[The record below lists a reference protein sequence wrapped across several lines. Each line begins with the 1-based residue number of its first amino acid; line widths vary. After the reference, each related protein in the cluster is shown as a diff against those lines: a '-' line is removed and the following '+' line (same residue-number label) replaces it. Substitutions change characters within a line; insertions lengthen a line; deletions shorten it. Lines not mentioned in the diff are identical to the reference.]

1 MSNLIIVENLSD
13 NRSSQTEL
21 SSEQTFTA
29 QVDAVYTVI
38 NKETGKSPANAIN
51 KRNGDDLEILVDD
64 EIVATIEGFYSI
76 GMTASYDVDG
86 SPLAAA
92 NVADNESI
100 ENTEPAVWQA
110 EETTAATESS
120 DDSGGVPWWGYAL
133 GGVGLAAAGGG
144 GGSSAS
150 PGF

>member
-21 SSEQTFTA
+21 SIEQTITA
-29 QVDAVYTVI
+29 QMNAVYTVI

-51 KRNGDDLEILVDD
+51 KRNGDDLEILIDD

-92 NVADNESI
+92 DIADNESI
-100 ENTEPAVWQA
+100 ETAEPAVWQA
-110 EETTAATESS
+110 EETTTTAGESAGEAAA
-120 DDSGGVPWWGYAL
+120 GIPWWGYAL
-133 GGVGLAAAGGG
+133 GGVGLAGRRWWW
-144 GGSSAS
+144 
-150 PGF
+150 